1 MECSFNSASHG
12 KWQDPQCA
20 CMSGIKIK
28 FIIVKITCMIVWF
41 QYITFYLLTV
51 KTKYFLFISTSKI
64 YSVFINKFYGFFF
77 FIRKANLKCS
87 DHLEDKSV
95 EDKSYHRL
103 LVWYMSTLDKLSYV
117 CLIDKSDD
125 Q

>member
-1 MECSFNSASHG
+1 MECSFNSASYG
-12 KWQDPQCA
+12 RWQDPQCA
-20 CMSGIKIK
+20 CMSGIEIN

-51 KTKYFLFISTSKI
+51 KTKYFLFISTSNI
-64 YSVFINKFYGFFF
+64 YSVFINNGLF

-87 DHLEDKSV
+87 DHLEDKS
-95 EDKSYHRL
+95 
-103 LVWYMSTLDKLSYV
+103 
-117 CLIDKSDD
+117 DD